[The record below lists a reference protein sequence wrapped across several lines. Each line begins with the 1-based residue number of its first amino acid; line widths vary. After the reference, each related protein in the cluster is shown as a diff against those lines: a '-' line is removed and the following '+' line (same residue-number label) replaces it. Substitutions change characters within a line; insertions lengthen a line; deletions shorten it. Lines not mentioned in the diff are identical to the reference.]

1 MNIQKVRYKNAFSI
15 VFDID
20 ESLSSYSTVKLVL
33 QPILENAVNYGI
45 RGIDDDGEIKVKGR
59 LKESNV
65 ILSVQ
70 DNGLGMS
77 EEEVSL
83 ILTDSN
89 RIRKRGSG
97 VGLVNVNNRIQL
109 VFGKEYGL
117 LVESEPDVGTTVSIR
132 IPAIPYNEE
141 NRKTLEKGHVFGEEE
156 IRNGKE

>member
-1 MNIQKVRYKNAFSI
+1 M
-15 VFDID
+15 
-20 ESLSSYSTVKLVL
+20 KLVL

-45 RGIDDDGEIKVKGR
+45 GGIDDDGEIKVKGR
-59 LKESNV
+59 LKEGDV

-117 LVESEPDVGTTVSIR
+117 IVESEPDVGTTVSIR

-156 IRNGKE
+156 IRDGKE

>member
-1 MNIQKVRYKNAFSI
+1 M
-15 VFDID
+15 
-20 ESLSSYSTVKLVL
+20 
-33 QPILENAVNYGI
+33 
-45 RGIDDDGEIKVKGR
+45 KGR
-59 LKESNV
+59 LKEGDV

-117 LVESEPDVGTTVSIR
+117 IVESEPDVGTTVSIR

-156 IRNGKE
+156 IRDGKE